1 MTNKNVVPNAIINKI
16 QRSRTCKKNGKI
28 RLDKHEKR
36 DHDRDVTA
44 KKTTDLDCNVSVDWV
59 VSREF

>member
-16 QRSRTCKKNGKI
+16 QRSRTCKKLWKI

-36 DHDRDVTA
+36 DHANA

-59 VSREF
+59 VSREV